1 MGDRLGIPGAV
12 GFFFFWPPLSFSARP
27 PPPQAP
33 PAAGPSHPTA
43 LRAVACLP
51 APRGVGGR
59 GPDSRCRPGLP
70 PRGPRAPP
78 HSASRKPEDRRG
90 RGGGGWVG
98 GGGGGALCLGLPWQA
113 SGTSGRG
120 PGPSPTTRRIL
131 AGSLWVSCRRAHNTL
146 TQPQHSLTHTH
157 THTHTHPPPRKVKRR
172 RPQVRETEKE
182 GERDRQQEDHTDFQS
197 PGRHTLPPPFWVPPG
212 PQSTRPPPSPTD
224 TLTHTLSRA
233 QPLAWGRGLGL
244 ALGGQAEGDL

>member
-12 GFFFFWPPLSFSARP
+12 GFFFFFWPPLSFSARP

-90 RGGGGWVG
+90 RGVEGVLSVWGSLGRPQALP
-98 GGGGGALCLGLPWQA
+98 GGAPAPAPPPDASSQAA
-113 SGTSGRG
+113 SG
-120 PGPSPTTRRIL
+120 SPAGVRTTH
-131 AGSLWVSCRRAHNTL
+131 SHNHSTHSHTHTTL
-146 TQPQHSLTHTH
+146 TLTHTH
-157 THTHTHPPPRKVKRR
+157 THTHTRPR
-172 RPQVRETEKE
+172 
-182 GERDRQQEDHTDFQS
+182 ER
-197 PGRHTLPPPFWVPPG
+197 
-212 PQSTRPPPSPTD
+212 
-224 TLTHTLSRA
+224 SRA
-233 QPLAWGRGLGL
+233 
-244 ALGGQAEGDL
+244 GDHR

>member
-12 GFFFFWPPLSFSARP
+12 GFFFFFWPPLSFSARP

-59 GPDSRCRPGLP
+59 GPDSRCRPGWP

-90 RGGGGWVG
+90 RGVEGVLSVWGSLGRPQALP
-98 GGGGGALCLGLPWQA
+98 GGAPAPAPAPAPPPDASSQAA
-113 SGTSGRG
+113 SG
-120 PGPSPTTRRIL
+120 SPAGVRTTH
-131 AGSLWVSCRRAHNTL
+131 SHNHNTHSHTHTTL
-146 TQPQHSLTHTH
+146 TLTHTH
-157 THTHTHPPPRKVKRR
+157 THTHTHPRPR
-172 RPQVRETEKE
+172 
-182 GERDRQQEDHTDFQS
+182 ER
-197 PGRHTLPPPFWVPPG
+197 
-212 PQSTRPPPSPTD
+212 
-224 TLTHTLSRA
+224 SRA
-233 QPLAWGRGLGL
+233 
-244 ALGGQAEGDL
+244 GDHR